1 MKDKKV
7 MAKRFWQDND
17 GWWYEEKRE
26 AYVDENGRVY
36 VWRRDNDGWYYK
48 AYVAWEVIEE

>member
-7 MAKRFWQDND
+7 MAKRYWQDND
-17 GWWYEEKRE
+17 GWWNTEMRE
-26 AYVDENGRVY
+26 AYMDENGRLY
-36 VWRRDNDGWYYK
+36 VWRQDNDGWYYK